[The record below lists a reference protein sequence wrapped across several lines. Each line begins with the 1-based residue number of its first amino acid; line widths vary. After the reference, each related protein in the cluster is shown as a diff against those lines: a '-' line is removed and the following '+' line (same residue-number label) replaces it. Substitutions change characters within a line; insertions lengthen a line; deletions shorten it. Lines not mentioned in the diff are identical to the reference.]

1 MHRLYLLLSLSLT
14 HIDRYLLTLKHT
26 SGMRKVKKRRI
37 ATRNGRRRRSRKR
50 RRRRRRRRKV
60 YSELTQ

>member
-1 MHRLYLLLSLSLT
+1 MGVKEDKAEGLLPA
-14 HIDRYLLTLKHT
+14 
-26 SGMRKVKKRRI
+26 I
-37 ATRNGRRRRSRKR
+37 AVNEQDS

>member
-1 MHRLYLLLSLSLT
+1 MHRRVDALGASRLDGVQSSKE
-14 HIDRYLLTLKHT
+14 RAG
-26 SGMRKVKKRRI
+26 SKR
-37 ATRNGRRRRSRKR
+37 R

>member
-1 MHRLYLLLSLSLT
+1 LALLAGLESLGALIGLVGRSGCSCSGLVLRYRDSL
-14 HIDRYLLTLKHT
+14 
-26 SGMRKVKKRRI
+26 RR
-37 ATRNGRRRRSRKR
+37 R

>member
-1 MHRLYLLLSLSLT
+1 VLRYRDSL
-14 HIDRYLLTLKHT
+14 
-26 SGMRKVKKRRI
+26 RR
-37 ATRNGRRRRSRKR
+37 R